1 MACSEQ
7 VQRNRRNFGEHWTVA
22 GNHII
27 NTNSGN
33 VGINVVEPLSRLSID
48 GELALMSDTIILPC
62 AISMN
67 QLKTIDNTNKR
78 KSIIHL
84 VEDNNC
90 RLFTTCYNGYNRGN
104 DGEIIHPFTHINN
117 TNIQH
122 LGNPNNTFHLCRL
135 QRKTA

>member
-1 MACSEQ
+1 MNSYSTITLQYPAADSLWHVVSRYNEIGGTS
-7 VQRNRRNFGEHWTVA
+7 GEHWTVA

-67 QLKTIDNTNKR
+67 QLKPLTTPTKEVSHPFGGR
-78 KSIIHL
+78 QQL
-84 VEDNNC
+84 

-104 DGEIIHPFTHINN
+104 DGRNYPPFTH
-117 TNIQH
+117 Q
-122 LGNPNNTFHLCRL
+122 
-135 QRKTA
+135 